1 MGAKDAASWPRR
13 CKREIR
19 NRLEHLQSGPEKS
32 PTPSVDLFPV
42 LCAALSFSKIFMLC
56 PKKKR
61 KKEKC
66 TLTEKTGTRGKD
78 GGMRGKPEKRARRS
92 DHC

>member
-19 NRLEHLQSGPEKS
+19 NRLEQLQSGPEKS

-56 PKKKR
+56 PKKKKKKR
-61 KKEKC
+61 KMHPYRKDRDPRKRWRDERETRKESK
-66 TLTEKTGTRGKD
+66 E
-78 GGMRGKPEKRARRS
+78 E
-92 DHC
+92 